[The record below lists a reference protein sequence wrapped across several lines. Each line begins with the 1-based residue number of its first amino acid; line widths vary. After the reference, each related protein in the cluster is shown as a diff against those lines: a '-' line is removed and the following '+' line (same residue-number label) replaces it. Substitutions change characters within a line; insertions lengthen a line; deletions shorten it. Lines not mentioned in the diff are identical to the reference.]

1 MKNMTDKRTDRWT
14 DGRMDGQMDRQTV
27 KTYLQLCACVCALLL
42 CVCVRERERE
52 IDLVTTITSLFIFLL
67 AYLVNVYHIF
77 YLFMIPVNPF
87 LSYLSIWS
95 FTLHFIVT
103 RELLIH
109 FFFFC
114 SCFTHLLLFPPFFCI
129 PSKLLLIYFLRLY
142 SLLLNSLF
150 IAILI
155 FFDISSMNPTFLELC
170 SLITFIFY
178 F

>member
-1 MKNMTDKRTDRWT
+1 MRC
-14 DGRMDGQMDRQTV
+14 QQ
-27 KTYLQLCACVCALLL
+27 LLL
-42 CVCVRERERE
+42 TTCGWGKPRVTILEGGRVEVCVCVCVCERERERERERE

-87 LSYLSIWS
+87 LFYLSIWS

-114 SCFTHLLLFPPFFCI
+114 SCFAHLLLFPPFFCI

-150 IAILI
+150 IAIFI
-155 FFDISSMNPTFLELC
+155 FFNISSMNPTFLELC

-178 F
+178 C